1 VSTTPATPG
10 RRGGWHAS
18 LLVYPVLAVNLGALW
33 AKRGHFVGGWELFG
47 AAFGVLSLAHGS
59 LADTLA
65 AIGRGYLDQ
74 RHRLGFTGAESF
86 TYALVPGLLH
96 QVTPWLLWSQ
106 LVCLVLFVAL
116 SVWLLRRLGLRPT
129 AYWAAVVASPALTSY
144 AIVGYPYLPSVA
156 IPYGLALTRVLR
168 SDGTARAST
177 LALDGLVFALVTL
190 IAFDGYESG
199 KTVFLVPLLG
209 ALTLPGVAP
218 ARRLVWLLAGGGL
231 AGLVVT
237 LRPMSTA
244 AALEAVPLDASLV
257 LGLLALLRR
266 WFVDWYVDFPALVLA
281 AAVSLAILRGR
292 RLFWAGLVLASAG
305 TLSLGSFQFDGA
317 FVIPQRFLLVG
328 FLSALIVATALTEA
342 PRRTAATTLV
352 WALLVVGGAYTSL
365 QTTRFVLAERG
376 TERLNYNNAGD
387 KVYPLP
393 GQHAVLDW
401 HLWPDRIHD
410 ADVLADAIAG
420 DPTPHVFLY
429 GFSVL
434 GEDPVNPQVF
444 VARLLLQLGW
454 RTFDTRVRF
463 FDHLDHMW
471 FRYPIRPLP
480 EIPATLAALP
490 PPFYVHV
497 REPEYSGDDV
507 VAKYLNRAAVV
518 PAGDLDLRSLRSYRV
533 DAFAPAGPIPLAPVD
548 LEPGA
553 LDDFAPGFC
562 RTTWAPADAGSSVL
576 IHPWEPLAVHLETV
590 LDDPTRQDVTTSHV
604 AAIDF
609 PTRGPRIAHFE
620 GWVSS
625 ERPRVVTIGA
635 DADDELALLV
645 NGHTVVDSVRWR
657 SRTRRRERVRL
668 PAGVSRIR
676 VLYHKYWDTKGRLR
690 LKSVTSDG
698 RPVPWRCRP

>member
-1 VSTTPATPG
+1 MSTAPTASGGRPG
-10 RRGGWHAS
+10 WRAS
-18 LLVYPVLAVNLGALW
+18 LLVYPVLAANLVALW

-47 AAFGVLSLAHGS
+47 ATFGVLSLAHGS
-59 LADTLA
+59 FVDTLA

-96 QVTPWLLWSQ
+96 QAAPWLLWSQ
-106 LVCLVLFVAL
+106 LVCLVLFVAS
-116 SVWLLRRLGLRPT
+116 SVWLLGRLGLRPA

-144 AIVGYPYLPSVA
+144 AIVGYPYLPSAV
-156 IPYGLALTRVLR
+156 IPYGLALARVLR
-168 SDGTARAST
+168 RDTAARASS
-177 LALDGLVFALVTL
+177 LALDGLVFVLVTL

-199 KTVFLVPLLG
+199 KTVFLVPLIG

-218 ARRLVWLLAGGGL
+218 ARRLLWLVAGG
-231 AGLVVT
+231 AIAWLVAT

-281 AAVSLAILRGR
+281 AAVSLTLLRGR

-317 FVIPQRFLLVG
+317 FMIPQRFLLVG

-352 WALLVVGGAYTSL
+352 WTLLVVGGAYTSV

-410 ADVLADAIAG
+410 ADVLAEAIAG

-454 RTFDTRVRF
+454 RTFDARVRF

-471 FRYPIRPLP
+471 FPYPIRPLP
-480 EIPATLAALP
+480 EIPATLAALQ

-497 REPEYSGDDV
+497 REPEYSADDM

-518 PAGDLDLRSLRSYRV
+518 PADLDLRSLRSYRV
-533 DAFAPAGPIPLAPVD
+533 DAFAPAGPTPLEPAD
-548 LEPGA
+548 LEPSA
-553 LDDFAPGFC
+553 LDDFDPGFC
-562 RTTWAPADAGSSVL
+562 RTTWVPADGGSSVL
-576 IHPWEPLAVHLETV
+576 MHPWEPLAVHLDTV
-590 LDDPTRQDVTTSHV
+590 LDDPTRQDVTTGHV
-604 AAIDF
+604 AAVDLR
-609 PTRGPRIAHFE
+609 TRGPRVAHFE
-620 GWVSS
+620 GWVAS

-645 NGHTVVDSVRWR
+645 NGRTVVDSVRWR
-657 SRTRRRERVRL
+657 SRTRRREQVRL

-690 LKSVTSDG
+690 LKTVTSDG